1 MSGKKTVTAI
11 AAVVALGAV
20 GAVAGTGYYV
30 HSELS
35 QLEVAPAY
43 AMPEAADVLVPATPE
58 TINRDQL
65 TATLQALADDPAL
78 GTFHARVSDAFT
90 GEVLFDA
97 SSDQPLTPA
106 SSTKVLTTAAALY
119 TLDPADRITTQV
131 VRGANEGD
139 VVIKAA
145 GDVWLTEDTVAQLAE
160 QIGQANAVFVDTR
173 AWSGQ
178 QEMMPEWDPGNVD
191 AGYVAPL
198 QPVMINAGRIG
209 ATEGDVP
216 RSHTP
221 ALDVAQAVAGKVGA
235 ATVGYSEAAE
245 GAEVI
250 AEVHSPELIER
261 LRVMMKNSD
270 NVMAEAIGREV
281 AAARVGGNATVLNAP
296 QHTLDVLGEHGYDL
310 TGVTLADNSG
320 LSTLNNITPALID
333 DILLRSADLAS
344 SVGGERGDVA
354 TSGADEGGALASSVG
369 GERGTLALLLTT
381 LPVAG
386 GEGTLTTRYGDLQGK
401 GWVRAKT
408 GTLTGVNALAGT
420 VTSDKGNVY
429 TFAFLSNGVEIDPA
443 RRAMD
448 TMASALR
455 DF

>member
-131 VRGANEGD
+131 VRGTNEGD
-139 VVIKAA
+139 VVVKAA

-235 ATVGYSEAAE
+235 TTVGYSEAAE

-281 AAARVGGNATVLNAP
+281 AAARVGEKATVLNAP

-320 LSTLNNITPALID
+320 LSTLNNIAPALID

-344 SVGGERGDVA
+344 
-354 TSGADEGGALASSVG
+354 ADLASSVG
-369 GERGTLALLLTT
+369 GEGDDLATSGADAGGALALLLTT

>member
-1 MSGKKTVTAI
+1 MSGKKTVAAI
-11 AAVVALGAV
+11 ATVVALGGV

-35 QLEVAPAY
+35 ELEVAPAY
-43 AMPEAADVLVPATPE
+43 SLPAATDILVPATPDPVDRE
-58 TINRDQL
+58 AL

-78 GTFHARVSDAFT
+78 GTFHARVSDGFT

-97 SSDQPLTPA
+97 ASEQPLTPA
-106 SSTKVLTTAAALY
+106 SSTKILTAAAALY
-119 TLDPADRITTQV
+119 TLDPTDRITTQV

-139 VVIKAA
+139 VIIKAA
-145 GDVWLTEDTVAQLAE
+145 GDVWFTEDTVVQLAE

-173 AWSGQ
+173 AWAGQ
-178 QEMMPEWDPGNVD
+178 EEMMPEWDPENVD
-191 AGYVAPL
+191 SGYVAPL
-198 QPVMINAGRIG
+198 QPVMINGGRIG

-221 ALDVAQAVAGKVGA
+221 ALDVAQAVADQVGA
-235 ATVGYSEAAE
+235 TTVGFSEAPE
-245 GAEVI
+245 TAEVV
-250 AEVHSPELIER
+250 AEVESPELIER
-261 LRVMMKNSD
+261 LRVMMKDSD

-281 AAARVGGNATVLNAP
+281 AAEVVGDSSAVVNAP
-296 QHTLDVLGEHGYDL
+296 QHTLDVLGERGFDL
-310 TGVTLADNSG
+310 TDVTLADNSG
-320 LSTLNNITPALID
+320 LSTVNKITPALLD
-333 DILLRSADLAS
+333 DILARSAGEAS
-344 SVGGERGDVA
+344 GE
-354 TSGADEGGALASSVG
+354 LK
-369 GERGTLALLLTT
+369 LLLTT

-443 RRAMD
+443 RQAMD

>member
-1 MSGKKTVTAI
+1 MAAI
-11 AAVVALGAV
+11 ATVVALGAV

-35 QLEVAPAY
+35 ELEVAPAY
-43 AMPEAADVLVPATPE
+43 SLPTATDILVPATPDP
-58 TINRDQL
+58 IDRDAL

-78 GTFHARVSDAFT
+78 GTFHARVSDGFT

-97 SSDQPLTPA
+97 SSEQPLTPA
-106 SSTKVLTTAAALY
+106 SSTKVLTAAAALY
-119 TLDPADRITTQV
+119 TLEPTDRITTQV

-145 GDVWLTEDTVAQLAE
+145 GDVWFTEETIAQLAE
-160 QIGQANAVFVDTR
+160 QIGEANAVFVDTR
-173 AWSGQ
+173 AWAGQ
-178 QEMMPEWDPGNVD
+178 QEMMPEWDPENVD
-191 AGYVAPL
+191 SGYVAPL
-198 QPVMINAGRIG
+198 QPVMINGGRIG
-209 ATEGDVP
+209 ASEGDVP

-221 ALDVAQAVAGKVGA
+221 ALDVAQAVADQVGA
-235 ATVGYSEAAE
+235 TTVGFSEAPDA
-245 GAEVI
+245 AEVV
-250 AEVHSPELIER
+250 AEVESPELIER

-281 AAARVGGNATVLNAP
+281 AAAVVGDSSAVVNAP
-296 QHTLDVLGEHGYDL
+296 QHTLDVLRDHGFDL
-310 TGVTLADNSG
+310 TDVTLADNSG
-320 LSTLNNITPALID
+320 LSTVNSITPALID
-333 DILLRSADLAS
+333 DILVRSA
-344 SVGGERGDVA
+344 GE
-354 TSGADEGGALASSVG
+354 DEIP
-369 GERGTLALLLTT
+369 LLLTT